1 MPATATPSALQV
13 SYPDANMTTM
23 VTLSFAVGECTGS
36 GKACQK
42 KSRRQL
48 QHNGSQKGINHDDD
62 TGGAVFNFNDD
73 DNDGVRVKVS
83 TPWNK
88 EMSNR
93 VQSNL

>member
-23 VTLSFAVGECTGS
+23 VTLSFAVRECTGS

-62 TGGAVFNFNDD
+62 TDD

>member
-48 QHNGSQKGINHDDD
+48 QHNGSTEGMNHD
-62 TGGAVFNFNDD
+62 GGVSDVDAN
-73 DNDGVRVKVS
+73 GVPVEAS
-83 TPWNK
+83 TPWYEGK
-88 EMSNR
+88 SNH
-93 VQSNL
+93 V